1 LVRSFKFAVAART
14 NEKGIN
20 GLLSSG
26 NLHASESSYLKPGM
40 SGVFY
45 ISEDV
50 SEFCGVSI
58 MRFVITHKVCANT
71 GTSEKH
77 ELGAN
82 DIFSASFE
90 RLDIFFGHT
99 SKSDS
104 HSNLSMTC
112 SKLSLAP
119 GYSLTTIA

>member
-1 LVRSFKFAVAART
+1 VSPNSFD
-14 NEKGIN
+14 N
-20 GLLSSG
+20 
-26 NLHASESSYLKPGM
+26 
-40 SGVFY
+40 
-45 ISEDV
+45 
-50 SEFCGVSI
+50 
-58 MRFVITHKVCANT
+58 MRYVITHKVCANT

-90 RLDIFFGHT
+90 RLDIFIGHT

-119 GYSLTTIA
+119 GNSLTTIA